1 MKFSR
6 LVFLVSLFL
15 MCVVTPVVAQQSSPD
30 SIAFSNRYKL
40 KYQSMIIPV
49 SLITYGVV
57 GIESDGL
64 KVVNSEVKEEVNEHI
79 DRKITIDN
87 FSQYAPAFSVYG
99 LNLLGI
105 KGEHDFK
112 DRAIILA
119 TSYVIM
125 STTTLALK
133 AITKVKRP
141 DGSSLN
147 SFPSGHTA
155 TAFMGAE
162 FLYQEYKSVSPWI
175 GVAGYLVA
183 TGTGMFRVYNDRHWL
198 TDVVAGAG
206 IGILST
212 KIAYWVM
219 PSIRNKIFKRG
230 RESTSNVFLAP
241 FYSQGDFGLLFT
253 AAF

>member
-1 MKFSR
+1 MKFIR
-6 LVFLVSLFL
+6 LVFLASMCT
-15 MCVVTPVVAQQSSPD
+15 MCVVTPVMAQQSSHD
-30 SIAFSNRYKL
+30 SIAFSNKYKF
-40 KYQSMIIPV
+40 KYPSIIVPA
-49 SLITYGVV
+49 SLIAYGIV

-64 KVVNSEVKEEVNEHI
+64 KLVNSGVKEEVNEHI
-79 DRKITIDN
+79 DQKITIDN
-87 FSQYAPAFSVYG
+87 FSQYAPGLSVYG
-99 LNLLGI
+99 LNMLGV
-105 KGEHDFK
+105 KGEHDFW
-112 DRAIILA
+112 DRTIILA

-125 STTTLALK
+125 SSSTLGLK

-183 TGTGMFRVYNDRHWL
+183 TGTGMFRVYNDRHWI

-212 KIAYWVM
+212 KIAYWLM
-219 PSIRNKIFKRG
+219 PYFQNKLFKRE
-230 RESTSNVFLAP
+230 REKTTTAMLVP
-241 FYSQGDFGLLFT
+241 FYSKEAFGLSFT
-253 AAF
+253 TAF